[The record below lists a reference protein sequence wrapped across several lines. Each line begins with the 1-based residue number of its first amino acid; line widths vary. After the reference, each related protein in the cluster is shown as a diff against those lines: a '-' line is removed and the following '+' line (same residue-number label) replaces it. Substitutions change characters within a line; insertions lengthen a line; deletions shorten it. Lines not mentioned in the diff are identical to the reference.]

1 MKRTLLERTRCLRLT
16 AKLKK
21 GFWAE
26 ALSMAAFLINR
37 TPSFAIDMKIP
48 EEVWKGE
55 HVSYSFLRVFGCP
68 AYVYESK
75 GKLEPR
81 ARKCIFLGYR
91 RGVKGYRLLF
101 PISKKIVMSR
111 HVTFD
116 EKAMLKVEP
125 SSSDDN
131 ERTCEEYQTQSK
143 SSVDSF
149 HRRSNGVSDDTV
161 VDEDNIDVGTENQ
174 TQGGAHS
181 EPRPV
186 RQRKKA

>member
-1 MKRTLLERTRCLRLT
+1 M
-16 AKLKK
+16 
-21 GFWAE
+21 
-26 ALSMAAFLINR
+26 
-37 TPSFAIDMKIP
+37 
-48 EEVWKGE
+48 
-55 HVSYSFLRVFGCP
+55 
-68 AYVYESK
+68 
-75 GKLEPR
+75 
-81 ARKCIFLGYR
+81 
-91 RGVKGYRLLF
+91 KGYRLWC

-149 HRRSNGVSDDTV
+149 HRRSNGVSNDTV
-161 VDEDNIDVGTENQ
+161 VDEDNIDVGTVDQN
-174 TQGGAHS
+174 QGGAHL

-186 RQRKKA
+186 RKRRKPK